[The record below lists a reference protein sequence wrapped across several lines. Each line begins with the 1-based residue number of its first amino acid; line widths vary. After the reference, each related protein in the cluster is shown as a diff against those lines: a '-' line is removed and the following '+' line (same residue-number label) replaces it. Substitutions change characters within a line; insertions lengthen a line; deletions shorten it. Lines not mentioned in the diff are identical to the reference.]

1 MKLKDLIKEGLD
13 PKAQKFL
20 DAIQVIDRDIKD
32 LKNITVDA
40 TPQGNWSVYFKGKRM
55 GTINGK
61 VLDDSTIM
69 KYGLEESTI
78 KSVNEVSDET
88 YLIHR
93 FTSSGQDAAQ
103 NFIDDNN
110 IDAKKL
116 VKYLKP
122 TDNEGMR
129 NRYMVRD
136 IIGGKTD
143 NNTKQKFIKLFKESV
158 NKSKLNEAEEVT
170 LMQLDPAKQK
180 QVQAFVKFFGGK
192 ILQIFDGIH
201 GNIVDIKMSDSNWR
215 MDTQDLK
222 DLISLK
228 IRWIEFD
235 KQTVSIGF

>member
-55 GTINGK
+55 GTINGRM
-61 VLDDSTIM
+61 LDDTTIM
-69 KYGLEESTI
+69 KYGLEESVS
-78 KSVNEVSDET
+78 KS
-88 YLIHR
+88 I
-93 FTSSGQDAAQ
+93 
-103 NFIDDNN
+103 
-110 IDAKKL
+110 
-116 VKYLKP
+116 
-122 TDNEGMR
+122 
-129 NRYMVRD
+129 
-136 IIGGKTD
+136 
-143 NNTKQKFIKLFKESV
+143 
-158 NKSKLNEAEEVT
+158 NEAEEVT
-170 LMQLDPAKQK
+170 FMQLDPAKQK

-192 ILQIFDGIH
+192 IVQIFDGIH

>member
-40 TPQGNWSVYFKGKRM
+40 TPQGNWSVYFKGKRT

-61 VLDDSTIM
+61 MLDDTTIM
-69 KYGLEESTI
+69 KYGLEESVS
-78 KSVNEVSDET
+78 KS
-88 YLIHR
+88 I
-93 FTSSGQDAAQ
+93 
-103 NFIDDNN
+103 
-110 IDAKKL
+110 
-116 VKYLKP
+116 
-122 TDNEGMR
+122 
-129 NRYMVRD
+129 
-136 IIGGKTD
+136 
-143 NNTKQKFIKLFKESV
+143 
-158 NKSKLNEAEEVT
+158 NEAEEVT
-170 LMQLDPAKQK
+170 FMQLDPAKQK

-192 ILQIFDGIH
+192 IVQIFDGIH

>member
-1 MKLKDLIKEGLD
+1 MKLKDILKEENWKADKNVITLDGEKVGDYSFDRDADGFFIDDISGRGQKGFDTKGEMIDYIKKNKSAYLKARKNYTSKGYMKEGLD
-13 PKAQKFL
+13 PKAQRFL

-69 KYGLEESTI
+69 KYGLEESVS
-78 KSVNEVSDET
+78 KS
-88 YLIHR
+88 I
-93 FTSSGQDAAQ
+93 
-103 NFIDDNN
+103 
-110 IDAKKL
+110 
-116 VKYLKP
+116 
-122 TDNEGMR
+122 
-129 NRYMVRD
+129 
-136 IIGGKTD
+136 
-143 NNTKQKFIKLFKESV
+143 
-158 NKSKLNEAEEVT
+158 NEASEIKIDE
-170 LMQLDPAKQK
+170 LDSAKQK
-180 QVQAFVKFFGGK
+180 QVQQFVKFFGGK
-192 ILQIFDGIH
+192 VLQIWDGIH

>member
-61 VLDDSTIM
+61 ILDDSTIM
-69 KYGLEESTI
+69 KYGLEESVS
-78 KSVNEVSDET
+78 KS
-88 YLIHR
+88 I
-93 FTSSGQDAAQ
+93 
-103 NFIDDNN
+103 
-110 IDAKKL
+110 
-116 VKYLKP
+116 
-122 TDNEGMR
+122 
-129 NRYMVRD
+129 
-136 IIGGKTD
+136 
-143 NNTKQKFIKLFKESV
+143 
-158 NKSKLNEAEEVT
+158 NEASEIKIDE
-170 LMQLDPAKQK
+170 LDSAKQK
-180 QVQAFVKFFGGK
+180 QVQQFVKFFGGK
-192 ILQIFDGIH
+192 VLQIWDGIH

>member
-1 MKLKDLIKEGLD
+1 MKLKNLLKEVSDAAYTIHRFTDCGQNAAQDFIDDNKIDGEKLVKFLKRTDNEGLRNRYMVRDIIGGKTDNNTKQKFVKLFKESIVKEGLD
-13 PKAQKFL
+13 PKAQRFL

-61 VLDDSTIM
+61 ILDDSTIM
-69 KYGLEESTI
+69 KYGLEESVS
-78 KSVNEVSDET
+78 KS
-88 YLIHR
+88 I
-93 FTSSGQDAAQ
+93 
-103 NFIDDNN
+103 
-110 IDAKKL
+110 
-116 VKYLKP
+116 
-122 TDNEGMR
+122 
-129 NRYMVRD
+129 
-136 IIGGKTD
+136 
-143 NNTKQKFIKLFKESV
+143 
-158 NKSKLNEAEEVT
+158 NEASEIKIDE
-170 LMQLDPAKQK
+170 LDSAKQK
-180 QVQAFVKFFGGK
+180 QVQQFVKFFGGK
-192 ILQIFDGIH
+192 VLQIWDGIH

>member
-69 KYGLEESTI
+69 KYGLEESVS
-78 KSVNEVSDET
+78 KS
-88 YLIHR
+88 I
-93 FTSSGQDAAQ
+93 
-103 NFIDDNN
+103 
-110 IDAKKL
+110 
-116 VKYLKP
+116 
-122 TDNEGMR
+122 
-129 NRYMVRD
+129 
-136 IIGGKTD
+136 
-143 NNTKQKFIKLFKESV
+143 
-158 NKSKLNEAEEVT
+158 NEAEEVSF
-170 LMQLDPAKQK
+170 MQLDPAKQK
-180 QVQAFVKFFGGK
+180 QVQQFVKFFGGK
-192 ILQIFDGIH
+192 ILQIWDGIH